1 MVPLVSEA
9 LAVMLKLEPAVMV
22 LPSDGLVMETAGG
35 ADGAAATVMDTALDV
50 VETPLASVALAVRV

>member
-22 LPSDGLVMETAGG
+22 LPSDGLVMETIGEASL
-35 ADGAAATVMDTALDV
+35 TVMDTALDV
-50 VETPLASVALAVRV
+50 VETPLESVALAVRV